1 MAIIDT
7 AATVRELETAGM
19 ERKQAQAVA
28 SAVIRGRIDL
38 ATKSD
43 IDALNV
49 RIDSLKW
56 MVGILAAI
64 NLATLAGVIVI
75 AFRAGNI
82 G

>member
-1 MAIIDT
+1 
-7 AATVRELETAGM
+7 M
-19 ERKQAQAVA
+19 ERRQAEAVA
-28 SAVIRGRIDL
+28 SAVFRGRTDL

-43 IDALNV
+43 IDA
-49 RIDSLKW
+49 LKW

-64 NLATLAGVIVI
+64 NLATLAGVILI